1 MSDNLETSTEAQEQT
16 LQPVDSVVTGT
27 EEIATPQSDDGKI
40 VIEVDEQESGQ
51 ETSAQSVDNDSAIY
65 KRAKAAEA
73 KAKKAK
79 EKAKLEHEARIASEQ
94 RENELLERIKQ
105 LESSVNPIVNP
116 KPKRPTLEGCGFDS
130 DEHEKALDKY
140 EQDMIAYHTGGASN
154 DSFSKA
160 EQKQQP
166 QFDEQAFEVNYYTQ
180 EKEKEVAKL
189 YPGFSSDKEGFIQ
202 KVIAS
207 GGNES
212 NIEFMRQIAHQS
224 NVDIA
229 RAMVSLNN
237 SEKLYQ
243 DLLNAYATGNV
254 FNIKNVLQNAA
265 NNLDL
270 KIVKKVDTLP
280 TPDIQNSGP
289 INDHN
294 ALVSNA
300 KEKWMKSGS
309 AKDFQAYQAAK
320 KAAKAK

>member
-1 MSDNLETSTEAQEQT
+1 MSVNLETSTEAQEQS

-130 DEHEKALDKY
+130 GEHEKALDKY

-154 DSFSKA
+154 DSVSKS

-180 EKEKEVAKL
+180 EKEKEVARL
-189 YPGFSSDKEGFIQ
+189 YPGFSSEKEGFTQ

-207 GGNES
+207 GGNEADIS
-212 NIEFMRQIAHQS
+212 AMKQIAHQS
-224 NVDIA
+224 GVDIA

-237 SEKLYQ
+237 SDELYQ

-254 FNIKNVLQNAA
+254 FNIKGVLQKAA

-289 INDHN
+289 IDNK
-294 ALVSNA
+294 AAAV
-300 KEKWMKSGS
+300 EK
-309 AKDFQAYQAAK
+309 AK
-320 KAAKAK
+320 KAWREAPSGPAQVAAWQEYQRIKKS